1 MIIVTP
7 SPPAFQKRSGNFDV
21 LSSSTAMD
29 LDSEKRAAEAQMY
42 RKTAIEAAGGGSN
55 GLWVECSM
63 QKNT

>member
-1 MIIVTP
+1 MIIVM
-7 SPPAFQKRSGNFDV
+7 SPPPASQKRSGNFGV

-29 LDSEKRAAEAQMY
+29 LDTEEQAAEAWMY